1 MAAPV
6 EVQQLIPTT
15 SRVDS
20 LKTCLNME
28 HPLQVKKQACPKLE
42 NSSDRPSGIRRA
54 GFRSEQSIAI
64 RRSAR
69 GLIESWIAY
78 RAVEI
83 FPPENKCLLLSKV
96 ESWRRRMTRRFLFSR
111 LDSCSTPC
119 GAPYPRLCDTF
130 STRESSATVRC
141 ASDQSVASVVLERG
155 GLRVI
160 GRAGAQIVM
169 RLRRRP
175 GFPAGC
181 DKVRVERRASSR
193 SASGRGPGQRRQG
206 VS

>member
-1 MAAPV
+1 MAAPA

-42 NSSDRPSGIRRA
+42 NLSDRPSGIRRV

-83 FPPENKCLLLSKV
+83 FSPEKKWLLLSKA

-111 LDSCSTPC
+111 LDSCSTPMRRTLFTLMRYLLNAGIVRDC
-119 GAPYPRLCDTF
+119 SMRQRSISRIRRLGTWR
-130 STRESSATVRC
+130 STRSRSRRC
-141 ASDQSVASVVLERG
+141 ADSDAAQTQ
-155 GLRVI
+155 
-160 GRAGAQIVM
+160 AGIPG
-169 RLRRRP
+169 RLR
-175 GFPAGC
+175 
-181 DKVRVERRASSR
+181 
-193 SASGRGPGQRRQG
+193 
-206 VS
+206 